1 MVNYHLKRK
10 PFTIYHLPLK
20 KMASFFNNY
29 FFLILAV
36 LAGAM
41 MPTQAAINNK
51 LAMSVDSPI
60 LSAFISFAVG
70 TIALFL
76 YILATGIPLGN
87 LLEAKNASVVAWSG
101 GVLGAFFVA
110 STITLVPRLGVAL
123 TFSLVIAG
131 QMLVT
136 LVIDHFGFLDVPV
149 KEVNLPRLLGVTFIT
164 IGVILIRR
172 F

>member
-1 MVNYHLKRK
+1 MS
-10 PFTIYHLPLK
+10 
-20 KMASFFNNY
+20 SFFDNY

-36 LAGAM
+36 IAGLM
-41 MPTQAAINNK
+41 MPTQAAVNNK
-51 LAMSVDSPI
+51 LAIEVDSPI
-60 LSAFISFAVG
+60 LAAFVSFFVG

-87 LLEAKNASVVAWSG
+87 LADAKNASLVAWTG
-101 GVLGAFFVA
+101 GILGAFFVA

-131 QMLVT
+131 QMLIT
-136 LVIDHFGFLDVPV
+136 LLIDHFGVLGVAV
-149 KEVNLPRLLGVTFIT
+149 KEVNLPRLLGVTFIM
-164 IGVILIRR
+164 IGVVLIRR